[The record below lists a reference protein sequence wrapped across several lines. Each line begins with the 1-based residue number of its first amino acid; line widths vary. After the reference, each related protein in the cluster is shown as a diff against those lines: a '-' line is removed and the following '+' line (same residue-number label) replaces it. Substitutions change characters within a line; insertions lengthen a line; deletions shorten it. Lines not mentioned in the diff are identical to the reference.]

1 MIPRQ
6 AEPIV
11 RRLAAGF
18 PIVAITGPRQSGK
31 TTLARAL
38 FPDRPYVSL
47 EDPEQRA
54 FAMEDPRGFLARYAA
69 GAVIDEAHR
78 AVAEPLGTGERLRGF
93 ACHGARV
100 ALRTGNERSRAA
112 PAAALPQLRQT
123 PGEDAEAVF
132 SRRRLAAWLLGI
144 RDAAALNVHASRGAL
159 FETWAVA
166 EYVKHRFNA
175 GQPADAYFWR
185 DHVGREIDLLFESAG
200 QLQAIEMKS
209 GATFVPE
216 WIEAVRTWL
225 GYAGDAA
232 RPPCIVYG
240 GDASM
245 TRDGVRLIGW
255 RDWLRDPG

>member
-1 MIPRQ
+1 MLNLSALANDCGVSHVTAR
-6 AEPIV
+6 EWLSV
-11 RRLAAGF
+11 LETSDLVLRLPPHF
-18 PIVAITGPRQSGK
+18 RNFGK
-31 TTLARAL
+31 RLVKTPKL
-38 FPDRPYVSL
+38 Y
-47 EDPEQRA
+47 
-54 FAMEDPRGFLARYAA
+54 FLDV
-69 GAVIDEAHR
+69 G
-78 AVAEPLGTGERLRGF
+78 
-93 ACHGARV
+93 
-100 ALRTGNERSRAA
+100 
-112 PAAALPQLRQT
+112 
-123 PGEDAEAVF
+123 
-132 SRRRLAAWLLGI
+132 LAAWLLGI